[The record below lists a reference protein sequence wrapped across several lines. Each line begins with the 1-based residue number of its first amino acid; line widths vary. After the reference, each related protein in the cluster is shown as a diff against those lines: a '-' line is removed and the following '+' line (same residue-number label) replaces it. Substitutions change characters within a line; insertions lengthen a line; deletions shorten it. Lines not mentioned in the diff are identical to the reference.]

1 MTAAQ
6 SFRTALF
13 AIAVAALVPLI
24 AQAQTALPS
33 QAVSVN
39 ASATASVANDRVQA
53 WVRAEAD
60 NADAAAAASQVNAAI
75 AKGLA
80 RAKATAGLTA
90 ATSGYSTQQITE
102 KGRPLRWRVTQL
114 ITITAT
120 DFPALAGLL
129 TRLQEQDGLLLTG
142 MVFSLSP
149 NAREQAERTLIQQ
162 AIRGWQTRAQ
172 IAAAALGFEAWKPG
186 HVTVQSNDGGR
197 VYPTMRAAGMSAS
210 ADFAP
215 VNVEAGVTEVT
226 ITVSGD
232 AVLDSARPVR

>member
-6 SFRTALF
+6 SFRTVLLV
-13 AIAVAALVPLI
+13 IAVAALVPSM
-24 AQAQTALPS
+24 AQAQAPLPS

-102 KGRPLRWRVTQL
+102 KGRPLRWRVTQV

-142 MVFSLSP
+142 MVFLLSP
-149 NAREQAERTLIQQ
+149 TAREQAERTLIQQ

-186 HVTVQSNDGGR
+186 HVTVQSNDAGR
-197 VYPTMRAAGMSAS
+197 VYPTMKAAGMSAS

-226 ITVSGD
+226 VTVSGD